1 MNCRIIF
8 RLLCLI
14 IASPFFLFSQP
25 EEGLDSIQ
33 MFVDVDEVVVTAQ
46 YAPTHSKN
54 ALQNIRTINRETIER
69 QGATNLEQLLQQD
82 LSIRIQQDLIL
93 GSSMSL
99 LGQDGENV
107 KIMIDGVPV
116 IGRLDGNIDLSQLN
130 LNNIER
136 VEIVEGPMSV
146 AYGTDA
152 LAGVINLITKKS
164 QLSEYEL
171 TLSQQI
177 ETRGEN
183 NSILDAGWRIKDD
196 WLLRFSGGR
205 DQFGGFDEQDV
216 RSSVW
221 NPKDQWY
228 FDASLRRNFGEDHHL
243 RYQLSFFDEEV
254 QNLGAIRR
262 PEFKPYAFD
271 DFFLTK
277 RIGHTLAH
285 EGTVA
290 KNFFWQTVA
299 GYNEFEREV
308 NSYRLDFEPDDSNLI
323 GGDTTTFSSYMLRSV
338 LASKFESSA
347 LNFQLGVDLR
357 YEDGSGARLIDPA
370 TDRPGVIGIG
380 DYALFGSLR
389 FQPASSLMLEAGL
402 RTMHNTR
409 YQAPLIPSVHLKY
422 DFSKALTVRAS
433 YGKGFR
439 SPSLKELFLS
449 FIDINH
455 FIIGNADLQVEQSD
469 NIQLNFNYRK
479 KFGLHRINARLHAFY
494 NSIDNQI
501 LLFPFVEQ
509 NGALT
514 PVAPNASTT
523 FAYFNMDQGKNKG
536 WHFRLEYQY
545 KGLSL
550 EGGVLHLGYFN
561 PLSETLS
568 SVSPFTYSTEL
579 NGRIAYQLP
588 FSGTDISVFVRHNDR
603 FISFYPETTDGQT
616 VARQRIQEGFTMV
629 DASLSQNF
637 FDDRLTLSAGVRNL
651 MDIRQIGVTGGGGG
665 AHSSGNGAPVGVG
678 RSFFVRAAVHLPGKE
693 KAKNIASKQGN

>member
-8 RLLCLI
+8 YCSLCLI
-14 IASPFFLFSQP
+14 FSSPFFLFSQS

-54 ALQNIRTINRETIER
+54 ALQNIRTINRETIDR

-136 VEIVEGPMSV
+136 VEIVEGPMAV

-164 QLSEYEL
+164 QLNEYEL
-171 TLSQQI
+171 TLTQQI

-183 NSILDAGWRIKDD
+183 NSMLDAGWRVKND
-196 WLLRFSGGR
+196 WLIRFNGGR
-205 DQFGGFDEQDV
+205 DQFGGFDEQDG
-216 RSSVW
+216 RSSLW

-228 FDASLRRNFGEDHHL
+228 FDASLRRDFGQDHHL

-254 QNLGAIRR
+254 QNLGAVRR

-271 DFFLTK
+271 DFFLTN
-277 RIGHTLAH
+277 RIAHTLSH

-290 KNFFWQTVA
+290 KKYFWQTVI
-299 GYNEFEREV
+299 GYNEFERQV

-338 LASKFESSA
+338 LASKFKSSVI
-347 LNFQLGVDLR
+347 NFQLGLDLR
-357 YEDGSGARLIDPA
+357 YEDGSGARLIDPQ

-380 DYALFGSLR
+380 DYAVFGSLR
-389 FQPASSLMLEAGL
+389 FQPVSSLLLEAGL

-409 YQAPLIPSVHLKY
+409 YRAPLIPSVHLKY
-422 DFSKALTVRAS
+422 TFSEDLTVRAS

-439 SPSLKELFLS
+439 SPSLKELFLA

-455 FIIGNADLQVEQSD
+455 FIIGNPDLQAEQSD
-469 NIQLNFNYRK
+469 NVQLNFNYQK
-479 KFGLHRINARLHAFY
+479 KFGPHGLNARLHAFH
-494 NSIDNQI
+494 NRIDNQI
-501 LLFPFVEQ
+501 LLFPFLDQ
-509 NGALT
+509 NGEIT
-514 PVAPNASTT
+514 PVAPNESNT
-523 FAYFNMDQGKNKG
+523 FAYFNMNEGKNKG
-536 WHFRLEYQY
+536 LQLRLEYQF
-545 KGLSL
+545 KRLSV

-561 PLSETLS
+561 PLSET
-568 SVSPFTYSTEL
+568 VDAVDPFTFSTEL
-579 NGRIAYQLP
+579 NGKIAYQLP
-588 FSGTDISVFVRHNDR
+588 VTGTDLSFFVRHNDR
-603 FISFYPETTDGQT
+603 FISFYPQTVNGQT
-616 VARQRIQEGFTMV
+616 VARQRLQKGFTMV
-629 DASLSQNF
+629 DASFSQKLFNNQLS
-637 FDDRLTLSAGVRNL
+637 LTAGVRNL

-665 AHSSGNGAPVGVG
+665 AHSGGNGAPVGVG
-678 RSFFVRAAVHLPGKE
+678 RSLFFRAGFHLFGKE
-693 KAKNIASKQGN
+693 KKGNLSL